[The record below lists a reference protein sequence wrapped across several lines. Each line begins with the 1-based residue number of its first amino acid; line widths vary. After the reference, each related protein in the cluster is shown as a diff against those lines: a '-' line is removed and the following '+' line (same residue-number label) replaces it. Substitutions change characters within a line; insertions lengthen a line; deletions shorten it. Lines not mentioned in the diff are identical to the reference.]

1 MDKKGLSMIIL
12 VVIAWGT
19 FLLNQG
25 LVYAETKSSHTKI
38 TTVSTSLKEKKEI
51 IPNVLKLAVEA
62 STQPLPKEIEVIN
75 LLGTIDK
82 KVKDLGVKYQ
92 GGRYNIYKNCQW
104 IKDKQVC
111 YGYKGFLSYVFELK
125 DPNEQTKVYSMFEEA
140 KKMYGDKLDFS
151 VTNTYWT
158 ITEKDL
164 ETITEEL
171 KLTLITK
178 AIKFAEK
185 VSTTLNKSCHITTL
199 NLDQRSEGI
208 VIPKAS
214 FIRSFSEEK
223 TTIEPP
229 SPKQEQTVELSAY
242 VVLSCY

>member
-12 VVIAWGT
+12 MVIAWGT

-25 LVYAETKSSHTKI
+25 LVYAETKGGHPKI

-51 IPNVLKLAVEA
+51 LPNVLKLAVEV

-82 KVKDLGVKYQ
+82 KVKALEVEYH
-92 GGRYNIYKNCQW
+92 GGRYYVYKDCQW
-104 IKDKQVC
+104 IKNKQVC
-111 YGYKGFLSYVFELK
+111 HGYKGFLSYVFELK
-125 DPNEQTKVYSMFEEA
+125 DPTKQTKIYSLFEEA
-140 KKMYGDKLDFS
+140 KKMYGDSLDFS
-151 VTNTYWT
+151 VTNIYWT

-164 ETITEEL
+164 KTITEEL

-178 AIKFAEK
+178 AIKFSEK
-185 VSTTLNKSCHITTL
+185 VSKTLNKSCHITTL
-199 NLDQRSEGI
+199 NLDQRGDGI
-208 VIPKAS
+208 IIQKAS
-214 FIRSFSEEK
+214 LLKSFSEEK
-223 TTIEPP
+223 ATIEPP